1 MFCKVCW
8 VYLYNNTFPSY
19 VGNSQA
25 IYPVGETL
33 TTYRFAGALTEQANN
48 EVADGTVEGGLA
60 WIVAMVNQIN
70 LLWVRDL
77 SFRLQLIEN
86 NDLIIFT
93 DSNPAPDDFK
103 QVVPNDFSSF
113 YCSYD
118 KDRLAS
124 VFEDSHA
131 DIRKKY
137 QDLIINIPIKDG
149 TKKAFKI
156 SKARAMHPKL
166 NSKYPSIRTYIGV
179 GLINP
184 SERASIVL
192 YDAGLFGLV
201 ISDVVH

>member
-1 MFCKVCW
+1 MAAD
-8 VYLYNNTFPSY
+8 N
-19 VGNSQA
+19 
-25 IYPVGETL
+25 
-33 TTYRFAGALTEQANN
+33 RFADPWGPLN
-48 EVADGTVEGGLA
+48 
-60 WIVAMVNQIN
+60 
-70 LLWVRDL
+70 
-77 SFRLQLIEN
+77 
-86 NDLIIFT
+86 
-93 DSNPAPDDFK
+93 
-103 QVVPNDFSSF
+103 NDFSSF